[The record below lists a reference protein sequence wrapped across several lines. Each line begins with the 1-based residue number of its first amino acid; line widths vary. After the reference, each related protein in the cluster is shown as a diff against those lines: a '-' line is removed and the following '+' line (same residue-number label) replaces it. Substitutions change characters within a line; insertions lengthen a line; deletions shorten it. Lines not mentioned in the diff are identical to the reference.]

1 MVLTVKSQSISSEH
15 PRRLEFRSF
24 FNFERRAVST
34 IPLQSVVISVLKK
47 KIAVLWQSPNKK
59 RKSPLQINHR
69 SGGSVRSRIPR
80 T

>member
-47 KIAVLWQSPNKK
+47 KNSSAMAISE
-59 RKSPLQINHR
+59 
-69 SGGSVRSRIPR
+69 
-80 T
+80 